1 MSERSDAFDASF
13 ADAAPGYDVPL
24 PPEPS
29 PDAVFP
35 VPNTQGGER
44 GTVRERAAERGARLF
59 GDVAGLLA
67 GELPEPP
74 RPEVL
79 TRGDGRAIF
88 YTGQVNAL
96 FADAESGK
104 TMVTCAAIQE
114 VLKVGGRAVFVDI
127 DHNGIAGIVTRLLD
141 LGCTPEQLGDTERF
155 RYVEPED
162 KAQLLDLVAFL
173 RTWRPTLVVVDSVG
187 ELLPMFRLSSNS
199 PDDFTTVHTEALKPL
214 AVAGACVITV
224 DHVAKNAASAE
235 SGPTGT
241 NAKRR
246 AVGGV
251 SIRVKVKDQF
261 VPGYGGAV
269 WLMVNK
275 DRHGGLREHCP
286 RGEREPSAGLFT
298 ITPSGGGMTWN
309 LRAPQDSDSQQI
321 DGVSDVDLTALDQL
335 DPAPTS
341 VRDVKDRMSWR
352 SDRAT
357 EALRV
362 WRSRSRTVP
371 GERGTP
377 GAASVPRSRTPVLGT
392 GNTPDPVPPAA
403 PSPADQRDRSLNL
416 QMSRTIP
423 DEAAPVP
430 DGTPAPEPARSCGH
444 PGDPAKKCGAC
455 IAEKLARPPEQVC
468 RASTDPADPKNPYG
482 LCGRIN
488 TMHSDVER
496 KVREMSGGAVA

>member
-1 MSERSDAFDASF
+1 MSELSNAF
-13 ADAAPGYDVPL
+13 ADVAPDFRVPL
-24 PPEPS
+24 PPEPAT
-29 PDAVFP
+29 DDVFP

-44 GTVRERAAERGARLF
+44 GTGRERAVERGARLF
-59 GDVAGLLA
+59 GDVAGLLS
-67 GELPEPP
+67 GDLPEPP

-79 TRGDGRAIF
+79 TRDDGRAIF
-88 YTGQVNAL
+88 YAGQVNSL

-127 DHNGIAGIVTRLLD
+127 DHNGMTGIVTRLLD
-141 LGCTPEQLGDTERF
+141 LGTPTDHLADPARF

-173 RTWRPTLVVVDSVG
+173 RTWSPALVVVDSVG
-187 ELLPMFRLSSNS
+187 ELLPMFRLSSNN
-199 PDDFTTVHTEALKPL
+199 PDDFTTVHAEVLKPL

-224 DHVAKNAASAE
+224 DHVAKNIASAE

-261 VPGYGGAV
+261 VPGSGGAV
-269 WLMVNK
+269 WLLVNK

-298 ITPSGGGMTWN
+298 LTPTGDGNLSWN
-309 LRAPQDSDSQQI
+309 LRAPADSDAQQI
-321 DGVSDVDLTALDQL
+321 TDVSPADLAALDGL
-335 DPAPTS
+335 DPPPAS

-362 WRSRSRTVP
+362 WRSRSRSVP
-371 GERGTP
+371 GEQGTP
-377 GAASVPRSRTPVLGT
+377 DTARVPRSPTTVLGT
-392 GNTPDPVPPAA
+392 GNTGDAA
-403 PSPADQRDRSLNL
+403 
-416 QMSRTIP
+416 
-423 DEAAPVP
+423 
-430 DGTPAPEPARSCGH
+430 
-444 PGDPAKKCGAC
+444 
-455 IAEKLARPPEQVC
+455 
-468 RASTDPADPKNPYG
+468 
-482 LCGRIN
+482 
-488 TMHSDVER
+488 
-496 KVREMSGGAVA
+496 